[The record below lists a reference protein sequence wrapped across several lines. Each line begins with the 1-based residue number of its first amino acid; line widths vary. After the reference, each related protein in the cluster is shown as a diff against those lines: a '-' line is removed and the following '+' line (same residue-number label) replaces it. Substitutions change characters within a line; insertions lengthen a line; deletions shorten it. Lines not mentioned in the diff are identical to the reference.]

1 MAVMRILLINPNT
14 SVSVTEKIAALARAV
29 AGDGVEFRAV
39 TGGFGAPYIA
49 SRAAAVVA
57 AHAALDALMQHAAG
71 CDAVY
76 LACFGDPGV
85 LALREQSAVPV
96 VGMAEA
102 SIQEACRHAGRF
114 SIVTGGAAWGPM
126 LREYVMSLG
135 LIDRMASVRTVAAT
149 GDQIAR
155 EPDAAMAGLTAA
167 CVACASDDGADAV
180 ILGGAG
186 LAGLASRIQPGVS
199 APLICSMEAGTRAAV
214 AAARGGLDRGG
225 ARTAST
231 L

>member
-1 MAVMRILLINPNT
+1 MRILLINPNT

-29 AGDGVEFRAV
+29 AGDGVEFHAV

-57 AHAALDALMQHAAG
+57 AHAALDALTQHAAG
-71 CDAVY
+71 CDAVH

-126 LREYVMSLG
+126 LREYVASLG
-135 LIDRMASVRTVAAT
+135 LSGRLASVRTVAAT
-149 GDQIAR
+149 GDRIAR
-155 EPDAAMAGLTAA
+155 DPDAAMAELTAA
-167 CVACASDDGADAV
+167 CIACASDDRADAV

-186 LAGLASRIQPGVS
+186 LAGLASRIQPGLS

-214 AAARGGLDRGG
+214 AAARASGLDSGG
-225 ARTAST
+225 DRAASAR
-231 L
+231 